1 MMDHLVS
8 LPKSNNDII
17 TPKHLALWFWCLRLE
32 MAAVA
37 VTLAVEETHLDR
49 EFGPYTWFVF
59 GCIYGLERNAVT
71 SDLLTLKT
79 TLNARVKHATKLL
92 NFAVVVVL
100 LRGSVPLN
108 FAAARPRPPT
118 ITTMAKLSTTATITT
133 EKI

>member
-17 TPKHLALWFWCLRLE
+17 TAKHLALWFWCLRLE

-59 GCIYGLERNAVT
+59 GCIYELERNVVT
-71 SDLLTLKT
+71 SDLSTLKT
-79 TLNARVKHATKLL
+79 TLNARVKHDKKLL
-92 NFAVVVVL
+92 NFESFNH
-100 LRGSVPLN
+100 RRIN
-108 FAAARPRPPT
+108 TFAA
-118 ITTMAKLSTTATITT
+118 IVKLQCVTKSLASF
-133 EKI
+133 